1 MVVGLLLLL
10 LLLLLLCLD
19 MLIFV
24 LLLPSVHA
32 WLYPVPALVCF
43 SLLPRYFI
51 FCTLACL
58 DLAC

>member
-10 LLLLLLCLD
+10 LMPLYVFFL
-19 MLIFV
+19 

-51 FCTLACL
+51 FCTLAC
-58 DLAC
+58 